1 MYKKLHQRLTL
12 LFTGIAGT
20 ILITMSLSYL
30 YMSEKEL
37 KQNTFL
43 TFSSQVTSLLS
54 SLEQQPSLTW
64 EWLSKTSANQNLTLV
79 LYDNDTLIS
88 YNRVVLSD
96 QEIALAD
103 EALSYGRKNYPKLG
117 SGSSYSASHQEF
129 AWTSGSGAPYFA
141 SIFNIRKNSGILSGT
156 ILSSRL
162 PMLHQL
168 RVQRRRFLFLN
179 VAGIVILLLFSW
191 YYTGKLLKPI
201 IESRKKQTAF
211 VASASH
217 ELRTPIAVICSAVSA
232 SKSANEVQR
241 ERFLHIIEE
250 ESMRLSTLTD
260 DLLLLNRADTERFEL
275 ELNPVELDTLLLNT
289 CESFEPMAKQH
300 SMTLS
305 VKLPEESLPICMC
318 DKKRIQQM
326 LSILISNA
334 FSYGKDGG
342 YIKLSLSYEKSMFW
356 IMVEDNGVGIEDKDK
371 PFIFDRFYRA
381 DKSRF
386 GKEHFGLGLS
396 IAQEIAVSHGGKIIV
411 TDTPGGGARFF
422 ILLRR
427 PAEKS

>member
-1 MYKKLHQRLTL
+1 MYKKLHRRLTL
-12 LFTGIAGT
+12 LFTGIAGA
-20 ILITMSLSYL
+20 ILISMSVSYL

-37 KQNTFL
+37 QQNTFL

-54 SLEQQPSLTW
+54 SLEQQTSLTW
-64 EWLSKTSANQNLTLV
+64 EWLSKTSAGQNLTLV
-79 LYDNDTLIS
+79 LYDNDTPIS
-88 YNRVVLSD
+88 YNRIVLSG

-103 EALSYGRKNYPKLG
+103 EALSYGRSNYPTLG

-129 AWTSGSGAPYFA
+129 TWISGSGDPYFA
-141 SIFNIRKNSGILSGT
+141 SIFNIRKNSGILSGA

-162 PMLHQL
+162 PMLRQI
-168 RVQRRRFLFLN
+168 RAQRRRFLLLN
-179 VAGIVILLLFSW
+179 LAGIVILFLFSW

-201 IESRKKQTAF
+201 MEARKKQTAF

-232 SKSANEVQR
+232 SKSANEVQKDH
-241 ERFLHIIEE
+241 FLHIIEE
-250 ESMRLSTLTD
+250 ESLRLSTLTD
-260 DLLLLNRADTERFEL
+260 DLLLLNRADTERFEM
-275 ELNPVELDTLLLNT
+275 EFAPVELDTLLLDT

-300 SMTLS
+300 HMTLS
-305 VKLPEESLPICMC
+305 ASLPEESLPCCLC
-318 DKKRIQQM
+318 DKKRVRQM

-334 FSYGKDGG
+334 FSYGRAGG
-342 YIKLSLSYEKSMFW
+342 YVKLSVSYEKSMFW
-356 IMVEDNGVGIEDKDK
+356 IMVEDNGIGIEDKDK

-381 DKSRF
+381 DKARS

>member
-179 VAGIVILLLFSW
+179 VRG
-191 YYTGKLLKPI
+191 
-201 IESRKKQTAF
+201 
-211 VASASH
+211 
-217 ELRTPIAVICSAVSA
+217 
-232 SKSANEVQR
+232 
-241 ERFLHIIEE
+241 
-250 ESMRLSTLTD
+250 
-260 DLLLLNRADTERFEL
+260 
-275 ELNPVELDTLLLNT
+275 
-289 CESFEPMAKQH
+289 
-300 SMTLS
+300 
-305 VKLPEESLPICMC
+305 
-318 DKKRIQQM
+318 
-326 LSILISNA
+326 
-334 FSYGKDGG
+334 
-342 YIKLSLSYEKSMFW
+342 
-356 IMVEDNGVGIEDKDK
+356 
-371 PFIFDRFYRA
+371 
-381 DKSRF
+381 
-386 GKEHFGLGLS
+386 
-396 IAQEIAVSHGGKIIV
+396 
-411 TDTPGGGARFF
+411 
-422 ILLRR
+422 
-427 PAEKS
+427 